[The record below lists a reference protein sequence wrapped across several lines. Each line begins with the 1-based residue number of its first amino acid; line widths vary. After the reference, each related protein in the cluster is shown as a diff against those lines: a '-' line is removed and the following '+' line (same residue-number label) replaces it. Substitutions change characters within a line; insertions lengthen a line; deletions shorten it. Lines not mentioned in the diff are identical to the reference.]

1 MNIKEK
7 FKHFQMATFFVHP
20 SVLYHFLCYTYNNYR
35 IGLSSWVILIE
46 YISLTSLEVPSA
58 EILVDNLYVK
68 YATELWLRTDTHTH
82 GTLTVV
88 AEMYNYENDYVGL
101 RTSRMQNEMIGTRLI
116 QVSVSKISLEM
127 LSKP

>member
-1 MNIKEK
+1 M
-7 FKHFQMATFFVHP
+7 
-20 SVLYHFLCYTYNNYR
+20 
-35 IGLSSWVILIE
+35 
-46 YISLTSLEVPSA
+46 
-58 EILVDNLYVK
+58 DNLYVK